1 MELGPG
7 AKTKTA
13 SSPEGNHNC
22 WLGGLSS
29 EMISGLREQRHQVMN
44 DLQVI
49 SGWIQL
55 GKDDRALEYI
65 GEVRDRMNYQSA
77 LIDLQVDDLH
87 LLLLRFSIEA
97 QARGIPVR
105 YFVERGPGVT
115 DAALGRD
122 ETPGPG
128 AAIGAKAYS
137 RLRQALTSVLSSIEG
152 SLEEVA
158 VARAGQGEA
167 RGAGSP
173 GGAGGPSFGAG
184 ALAAVRVDISV
195 EDESIEIVVSVDIS
209 GTGIRTDSP
218 NRRIFS
224 TCLSTKQQ

>member
-1 MELGPG
+1 
-7 AKTKTA
+7 
-13 SSPEGNHNC
+13 
-22 WLGGLSS
+22 
-29 EMISGLREQRHQVMN
+29 MISSLREQRHQVMN

-97 QARGIPVR
+97 QTRGIPVK
-105 YFVERGPGVT
+105 YFVQRGSGVT

-122 ETPGPG
+122 ETPGQG
-128 AAIGAKAYS
+128 KAIGAKAYG

-158 VARAGQGEA
+158 VAHAGRGEA
-167 RGAGSP
+167 RGAGSSP
-173 GGAGGPSFGAG
+173 GGAGGPSIGAE
-184 ALAAVRVDISV
+184 ALAAVRVEISV
-195 EDESIEIVVSVDIS
+195 EDESIEIVVSVEVS
-209 GTGIRTDSP
+209 GTGARTDSP

-224 TCLSTKQQ
+224 TCLSTKHQ